1 MVLGTP
7 SMIPDE
13 PDYGLDAMGLLML
26 VGFLGMVKLFI
37 LYRANKNRRY
47 LRALVGAGLLV
58 VSAGVGAFS
67 GLGFLA
73 LVMCIPGVALVVAN
87 LPVRFW
93 FRHDERLERNRAED
107 AAPKCQNCGYELR
120 GTIAAGIYTCPEC
133 NERASDEVISAWKEV
148 ATPQQEE
155 SSSPP
160 PRADSS

>member
-1 MVLGTP
+1 
-7 SMIPDE
+7 MIPDE
-13 PDYGLDAMGLLML
+13 PDYGLDAMGLFML

-47 LRALVGAGLLV
+47 LRALVGAGLVV

-73 LVMCIPGVALVVAN
+73 LALGIPGAALVVIN
-87 LPVRFW
+87 LPVRFG
-93 FRHDERLERNRAED
+93 FHHEERLKRDREED
-107 AAPKCQNCGYELR
+107 AAPKCQNCGYDLR

-133 NERASDEVISAWKEV
+133 NERASGEVISAWKEV
-148 ATPQQEE
+148 VRPQPEE
-155 SSSPP
+155 PSSPP